1 MLSIIRQ
8 TDNNIKVNF
17 TENGEPVDITG
28 MAILFTVKSQCNIS
42 SSDDKDALIQK
53 DITEH
58 TDPTQGETELVLT
71 NEDTNIEAG
80 KYYYD
85 IRLVKDGKIS
95 QTEKDEIEIVEN
107 ITKRTS

>member
-1 MLSIIRQ
+1 MLSIIKQ
-8 TDNNIKVNF
+8 TDQTIKLNF
-17 TENGEPVDITG
+17 DEDGEPLDITG
-28 MAILFTVKSQCNIS
+28 YEILFTVKKQEEIKE
-42 SSDDKDALIQK
+42 DDDVALISK

-107 ITKRTS
+107 VTKRTS